1 MDRKTTYSVLAF
13 LGGIFLLSSSL
24 FISLGR
30 TLLNLQTITVHI
42 FSLSINNSDIYDVL
56 FLATTNILV
65 IGIEI
70 NLIEKIQKH
79 PRT

>member
-56 FLATTNILV
+56 FLAVTNILV